1 MRTAVINTVNNF
13 SGSKLEE
20 FNNEFRFSALTKS
33 IDETDTAI
41 IGNDTKLHLVKEIIP
56 NIGSSLT
63 YTINFS
69 NQIHHPHAGHIGGI
83 TSTNFSILDGE
94 DILRTNCSLDDFD
107 GVIRIFRLVNNKKT
121 IVNAN
126 LGTVDYVNG
135 KVVLN
140 SFNPT
145 AFEGSTLQITAM
157 PESYDIIP
165 LREQIVEISSSLLT
179 VNINDI
185 SSIKS
190 GSQTYTTSSTSSTT
204 SSTTTSSTTSST
216 TTGTGY

>member
-13 SGSKLEE
+13 SGEKLEE
-20 FNNEFRFSALTKS
+20 FNNEFRFSAMTKT

-41 IGNDTKLHLVKEIIP
+41 IGNDTKLHLVKEFIP
-56 NIGSSLT
+56 TIGSSLT

-69 NQIHHPHAGHIGGI
+69 NEIHHPHSGHAGAVS
-83 TSTNFSILDGE
+83 STNFSILDGE
-94 DILRTNCSLDDFD
+94 DILRTNCSLDDLD

-126 LGTVDYVNG
+126 LGTIDYITG
-135 KVVLN
+135 KILLN

-145 AFEGSTLQITAM
+145 AFDGSTLQITVM

-165 LREQIVEISSSLLT
+165 LREQIVQISSSLLT

-185 SSIKS
+185 SSVKS
-190 GSQTYTTSSTSSTT
+190 GSQTFTSTSSSTTT
-204 SSTTTSSTTSST
+204 SSTTTSSTTTS
-216 TTGTGY
+216 GTGY